1 MTTRTNATSQVYWAF
16 AHRFW
21 KCATCNNQWDSVLL
35 SSRDGVDFS
44 FVGNREPWV
53 RPGPDGGAGSRM
65 IHVMP
70 TPIEVGDE
78 LFVYVAMTDEN
89 HAGAVDPAS
98 PGGKKQT
105 AVVLFRLRKD
115 GLVIP
120 TQLRSRTHFIRISA
134 RIVLGTGLARRAA
147 LSGAVPGRPPRNAD
161 HQGGPA
167 GRGEPDR
174 ARQRRVQRRRR
185 DARGAHQRCHPRNR
199 HRYAPTPTHDLDV
212 LVLCL
217 ASQRHQSWSWGR
229 LWLRHERTDG
239 GGRAGRRAAVEDERL
254 LARGD

>member
-1 MTTRTNATSQVYWAF
+1 MPPANRLLLMAGGFMRTDGWSVMTTRTNATSQVYWAF

-35 SSRDGVDFS
+35 SSRDGLNFT

-70 TPIEVGDE
+70 TPIEVGNE

-89 HAGAVDPAS
+89 HAGTVDPAS

-115 GLVIP
+115 GLVSLDAP
-120 TQLRSRTHFIRISA
+120 LFPALCPAGRPATLTTRAVPLGVGSP
-134 RIVLGTGLARRAA
+134 IVRANAVCSGGGVMRAA
-147 LSGAVPGRPPRNAD
+147 LINAATRATVTGTRPL
-161 HQGGPA
+161 
-167 GRGEPDR
+167 
-174 ARQRRVQRRRR
+174 QR
-185 DARGAHQRCHPRNR
+185 
-199 HRYAPTPTHDLDV
+199 TI
-212 LVLCL
+212 
-217 ASQRHQSWSWGR
+217 
-229 LWLRHERTDG
+229 
-239 GGRAGRRAAVEDERL
+239 
-254 LARGD
+254 

>member
-1 MTTRTNATSQVYWAF
+1 MLMAGGCMRTDGWSVMTTRTNATSQVYWAF

-35 SSRDGVDFS
+35 SSRDGLTFT

-70 TPIEVGDE
+70 TPIEVGNE

-115 GLVIP
+115 GLVSLDAP
-120 TQLRSRTHFIRISA
+120 LFPALCPAGRPATLTTRAVPLGVGSP
-134 RIVLGTGLARRAA
+134 IVRANAVCSGGGVMRAA
-147 LSGAVPGRPPRNAD
+147 LINAATRATVTGTRPL
-161 HQGGPA
+161 
-167 GRGEPDR
+167 
-174 ARQRRVQRRRR
+174 QR
-185 DARGAHQRCHPRNR
+185 
-199 HRYAPTPTHDLDV
+199 TI
-212 LVLCL
+212 
-217 ASQRHQSWSWGR
+217 
-229 LWLRHERTDG
+229 
-239 GGRAGRRAAVEDERL
+239 
-254 LARGD
+254 

>member
-1 MTTRTNATSQVYWAF
+1 MRTDGWSVMTTRTNATSQVYWAF

-21 KCATCNNQWDSVLL
+21 KCSHCNNQWDSVLL
-35 SSRDGVDFS
+35 SSRDGLNFT

-70 TPIEVGDE
+70 TPIEVGNE

-115 GLVIP
+115 GLVSLDAP
-120 TQLRSRTHFIRISA
+120 LFPALCPAGRPATLTTRAVPLGVGSP
-134 RIVLGTGLARRAA
+134 IVRANAVCSGGGVMRAA
-147 LSGAVPGRPPRNAD
+147 LINAATRATVTGARPL
-161 HQGGPA
+161 
-167 GRGEPDR
+167 
-174 ARQRRVQRRRR
+174 QR
-185 DARGAHQRCHPRNR
+185 
-199 HRYAPTPTHDLDV
+199 TI
-212 LVLCL
+212 
-217 ASQRHQSWSWGR
+217 
-229 LWLRHERTDG
+229 
-239 GGRAGRRAAVEDERL
+239 
-254 LARGD
+254 

>member
-1 MTTRTNATSQVYWAF
+1 MRTDGWSVMTTRTNATSQVYWAF

-35 SSRDGVDFS
+35 SSRDGLNFT

-70 TPIEVGDE
+70 TPIEVGNE

-89 HAGAVDPAS
+89 HAGTVDPAS

-115 GLVIP
+115 GLVSLDAP
-120 TQLRSRTHFIRISA
+120 LFPALCPAGRPATLTTKAVPLGVGSP
-134 RIVLGTGLARRAA
+134 IVRANAVCSGGGVMRAA
-147 LSGAVPGRPPRNAD
+147 LINAATRATVTGTRPL
-161 HQGGPA
+161 
-167 GRGEPDR
+167 
-174 ARQRRVQRRRR
+174 QR
-185 DARGAHQRCHPRNR
+185 
-199 HRYAPTPTHDLDV
+199 TI
-212 LVLCL
+212 
-217 ASQRHQSWSWGR
+217 
-229 LWLRHERTDG
+229 
-239 GGRAGRRAAVEDERL
+239 
-254 LARGD
+254 

>member
-21 KCATCNNQWDSVLL
+21 KCAQCNNQWDSVLL
-35 SSRDGVDFS
+35 SSRDGLNFT

-120 TQLRSRTHFIRISA
+120 TQLRSRLLSSEPQQGSCWGQVSLDAPLFPALCPAGRPATLTTKAVPLGVGSP
-134 RIVLGTGLARRAA
+134 IVRANAVCSGGGVMRAA
-147 LSGAVPGRPPRNAD
+147 LINAATRATVTGTRPL
-161 HQGGPA
+161 
-167 GRGEPDR
+167 
-174 ARQRRVQRRRR
+174 QR
-185 DARGAHQRCHPRNR
+185 
-199 HRYAPTPTHDLDV
+199 TI
-212 LVLCL
+212 
-217 ASQRHQSWSWGR
+217 
-229 LWLRHERTDG
+229 
-239 GGRAGRRAAVEDERL
+239 
-254 LARGD
+254 